1 MANPIWPS
9 SSAIPLCAIELLFR
23 AASQRKRYCK
33 TSNQLRLFD
42 SITLNFKLSIYMEQ
56 KISKPQNYKCK
67 QKLLVLIYSHAMLHV
82 LTLSFDITQT
92 KAIRC
97 RTLSNCPKKQVK
109 GNEFWF
115 DTKITI
121 FYGKQQIKLRRG

>member
-1 MANPIWPS
+1 MNFFTRPKTLAGHVDDSVANPIWPS

-56 KISKPQNYKCK
+56 KN
-67 QKLLVLIYSHAMLHV
+67 
-82 LTLSFDITQT
+82 
-92 KAIRC
+92 
-97 RTLSNCPKKQVK
+97 
-109 GNEFWF
+109 
-115 DTKITI
+115 
-121 FYGKQQIKLRRG
+121 

>member
-1 MANPIWPS
+1 MAIFFSNSMVCRRAPIS
-9 SSAIPLCAIELLFR
+9 SCKKAMYVNVG
-23 AASQRKRYCK
+23 YCK
-33 TSNQLRLFD
+33 ISNKLQLFD
-42 SITLNFKLSIYMEQ
+42 SITLHFELSIYMEQ

-97 RTLSNCPKKQVK
+97 RTLSNCPKKQVE